1 MTGQYHASEAPKT
14 KLERA
19 IYTALRTPPN
29 TIAGRPNAGNLA
41 LLHIHKGRVLPKTIL
56 ESYCRHALRV
66 FLPELE
72 FTVTADPTSTGEYG
86 DFQGVIVRYER
97 GI

>member
-1 MTGQYHASEAPKT
+1 MREYLASEAPTT

-19 IYTALRTPPN
+19 VYTALRTPPN
-29 TIAGRPNAGNLA
+29 AIAGRPNAGNLA
-41 LLHIHKGRVLPKTIL
+41 LLHIHKGRVLPASVL
-56 ESYCRHALRV
+56 ESYCRHALRC

-72 FTVTADPTSTGEYG
+72 FEVRATQPVYDDS
-86 DFQGVIVRYER
+86 FQGVVVTYLG